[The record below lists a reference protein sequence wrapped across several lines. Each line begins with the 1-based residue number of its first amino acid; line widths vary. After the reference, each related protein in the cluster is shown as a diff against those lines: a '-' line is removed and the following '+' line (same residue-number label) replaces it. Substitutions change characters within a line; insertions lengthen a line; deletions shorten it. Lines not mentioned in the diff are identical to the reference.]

1 MEIKLQQ
8 QVMGTTGMDLTVP
21 KTSEPDMKKKQKV
34 RKGYQFTWKKIKFN
48 QCPEQSNIQSPLP
61 VKQD

>member
-34 RKGYQFTWKKIKFN
+34 RKGYQFT
-48 QCPEQSNIQSPLP
+48 
-61 VKQD
+61 